1 MDGWGEIYPEGLYRL
16 LKRLERYG
24 KPIYVTETGL
34 PDNDDSKR
42 PRFLVTHLAAMHRA
56 IAQGVP
62 VKGVYFWSLVDNFE
76 WKEGFAARFGLIA
89 LDITTGQR
97 TLTASGRLFGEI
109 VRAGGITE
117 AMLHRYAN
125 ELVEKTPA

>member
-1 MDGWGEIYPEGLYRL
+1 
-16 LKRLERYG
+16 
-24 KPIYVTETGL
+24 
-34 PDNDDSKR
+34 
-42 PRFLVTHLAAMHRA
+42 LAAMHRA

-62 VKGVYFWSLVDNFE
+62 VKGLYFWSLVDNFE

-109 VRAGGITE
+109 VRARGITE
-117 AMLHRYAN
+117 AMLHRYAP
-125 ELVEKTPA
+125 ELIEKTPA